1 MPSLDH
7 IDHIDHIDNID
18 GACEVVCAR
27 VALAL
32 PEALRCI
39 ARDGDAFAN
48 MRKMML
54 EVDAKWYR
62 ELHTRLFDELH
73 GIVAAYAVLHETIA
87 SDVLFDR
94 VLSVL
99 EHKVCVFFEK
109 LRLWMRLSDVECDLH
124 MALRTELE
132 EPAKHALSDP
142 GYNDVLDFYNIFMR
156 TRNAFEML
164 MYSAWGSAQWEGDH
178 MVCAPDMTPILK
190 RGPKLLHDVSRADM
204 PWCYQKAMQVY
215 LELVT
220 AVQSFRM
227 QPPDACEWYSAR
239 HVLYHRLNTAMYKFF
254 GAPYEHGDSCLW
266 TTLLQAG
273 FVGARNCRFTSNVAA
288 ADKAADKAAEQNA
301 AENRVLPRAAAGQ
314 FSVAVMAAL
323 HPRLG
328 SDSALADLN
337 EDLLQEVLRHVFV
350 SSSDVM
356 PACPMTGWQLVT
368 SAWSV
373 VL

>member
-27 VALAL
+27 VAQAL
-32 PEALRCI
+32 PQAFQCI
-39 ARDGDAFAN
+39 ARGGDAFAD
-48 MRKMML
+48 MRTLML
-54 EVDAKWYR
+54 DVNAKWYR
-62 ELHTRLFDELH
+62 GLHARLFDQLH
-73 GIVAAYAVLHETIA
+73 SVVAVHAALHEQF
-87 SDVLFDR
+87 SSP
-94 VLSVL
+94 VLSEHVLTLL
-99 EHKVCVFFEK
+99 EHMVCVFLEK
-109 LRLWMRLSDVECDLH
+109 LRLWMRLGDVGCDLP

-132 EPAKHALSDP
+132 EPATHALPDP
-142 GYNDVLDFYNIFMR
+142 GYTDILDFYNLFMR

-164 MYSAWGSAQWEGDH
+164 MYSAWASARWEGDL
-178 MVCAPDMTPILK
+178 MVCAPDFTSLLK
-190 RGPKLLHDVSRADM
+190 RGPRLLHDVSQADM
-204 PWCYQKAMQVY
+204 PWCYQQTLHIYLQVA
-215 LELVT
+215 T

-227 QPPDACEWYSAR
+227 SLPETCEWYCAR
-239 HVLYHRLNTAMYKFF
+239 HVLYHRLNTAMSKCF
-254 GAPYEHGDSCLW
+254 GTPYGHGDSCLW